1 MGNYYKWTYHIEKGK
16 EHEVMKQNKENK
28 ENIELYS
35 STKIQQY
42 KSDVAFVSLMEG
54 VLGNLYVV
62 PNFQRSYRWTTPQV
76 EELAIS
82 LVRGMP
88 IPPIYTYRN
97 DKGQLEILDGQQ
109 RIISLLLYYMGKELR
124 AKKNAHID
132 FRKTEIKKAIED
144 QYVLADYEY
153 KMHYFEENE
162 NGKEVKETVVDISYK
177 NLPEA
182 TKRKVDYTTIT
193 VVEIVIDNKK
203 YKKQNLYKI
212 FANLNSGGTLLT
224 RQELRNG
231 IYGCEFYDMLYD
243 INERNTKWR
252 KMFGGESKEAKDIEF
267 LLRLCALREQVYYD
281 TNFSV
286 KPFKN
291 YARLLDDFSGKVGK
305 YTANQIEDYRQSLLK
320 FINIYPEGSGKKL
333 TLWESVYL
341 VVNLFPQIE
350 KVTAQ
355 QVYNILN
362 NENYNATVRS
372 GTGVK
377 SEIEKRLKIVLDELL

>member
-1 MGNYYKWTYHIEKGK
+1 MSKGSDK
-16 EHEVMKQNKENK
+16 TDK
-28 ENIELYS
+28 IELYS

-42 KSDVAFVSLMEG
+42 KSDVAFVSLIEG

-62 PNFQRSYRWTTPQV
+62 PTFQRAYRWKTPQV

-97 DKGQLEILDGQQ
+97 DEGQLEILDGQQ
-109 RIISLLLYYMGKELR
+109 RIISLLLYYLGKELR

-132 FRKTEIKKAIED
+132 FRKTDIKKAIED
-144 QYVLADYEY
+144 QYVVADYEY
-153 KMHYFEENE
+153 KMHYLEEDDE
-162 NGKEVKETVVDISYK
+162 TGQIKESVVDISYK

-231 IYGCEFYDMLYD
+231 IYGCEFYDMLFD
-243 INERNTKWR
+243 INDTNVKWR
-252 KMFGGESKEAKDIEF
+252 KMFGGESKESKDIEF
-267 LLRLCALREQVYYD
+267 LLRLCALKEQVD
-281 TNFSV
+281 FEKDKFVV
-286 KPFKN
+286 KPFRN
-291 YARLLDDFSGKVGK
+291 YATLLDEFSRKAGR
-305 YTANQIEDYRQSLLK
+305 YTEQQIEEYRNSLLK
-320 FINIYPEGSGKKL
+320 FIDMYPSGSGKKL
-333 TLWESVYL
+333 TLWESIYIVT
-341 VVNLFPQIE
+341 NLFPEINRI
-350 KVTAQ
+350 TAQ
-355 QVYNILN
+355 QVHNILSKDEY
-362 NENYNATVRS
+362 NETVKS

-377 SEIEKRLKIVLDELL
+377 SEIEKRLKVVLDELQ